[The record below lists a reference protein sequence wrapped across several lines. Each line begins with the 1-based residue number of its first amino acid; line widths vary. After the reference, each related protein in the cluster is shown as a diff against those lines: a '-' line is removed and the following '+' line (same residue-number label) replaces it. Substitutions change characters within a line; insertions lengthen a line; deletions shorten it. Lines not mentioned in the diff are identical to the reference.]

1 MCFSAEASFG
11 VGAVLL
17 PAGCYCIRQAL
28 RKRLACLPL
37 ALIPVVFSLQ
47 QLSEGLVWVGLRRN
61 DPILV
66 TAASLSFLFFAL
78 SFWPFWVPF
87 CVLVTERRGP
97 VRVGFAAIALLGV
110 AFSSFI
116 YAPLVLDP
124 GRWLQVGVRHHS
136 IQYQIGS
143 LPVFDELSRP
153 WWHLFY
159 LVLVATPL
167 LASPDR
173 RFALYYITVAAAA
186 AISHVVFWYA
196 YISVWC
202 FFAAILSSQ
211 LCYIFYRLEKRQV
224 GLALSESALRLASE

>member
-28 RKRLACLPL
+28 RKRPACLPL
-37 ALIPVVFSLQ
+37 ALIPVVFSIQ
-47 QLSEGLVWVGLRRN
+47 QLSEGMVWVGLRRN

-87 CVLVTERRGP
+87 CVLVTERRGA
-97 VRVGFAAIALLGV
+97 VRVGFAVIALLGLT
-110 AFSSFI
+110 FGGFI
-116 YAPLVLDP
+116 YAPLVLDT
-124 GRWLQVGVRHHS
+124 GQWLQVGVRHHS
-136 IQYQIGS
+136 IQYQIGK
-143 LPVFDELSRP
+143 LPVFDVLAQP

-173 RFALYYITVAAAA
+173 RFAIYYSTVAVAA
-186 AISHVVFWYA
+186 AISHVLFWYA

-211 LCYIFYRLEKRQV
+211 LCYIFYRMEKQQPDVPRSGAV
-224 GLALSESALRLASE
+224 LRLASD